1 VADLSPALGYA
12 ELGARSNFS
21 FLDGASHPQ
30 ELVATAAELGLAGL
44 SICDTNSLA
53 GVVRGHVTAKRLGLP
68 FAVGARLELLDGSRY
83 LAWPTDRTSYGRL
96 TSLLSRGRI
105 ASEKGHCELRR
116 PDLLAHAEG
125 LVLAALPPEL
135 PDPGFATRL
144 EADARDLQ
152 DRLALPLHLAAW
164 CPHLGRDRAQLNHI
178 AELASHAGARL
189 LATNNVRYHRPH
201 RRRLADVVSAI
212 RLTVIIDRL
221 GLAAEPNAERCLKGP
236 AEMARLFPDHPD
248 ALAATLDV
256 LDATQGF
263 SLDQLRY
270 EYPDEILEEGRTPQ
284 QTLES
289 RAWAAVVERW
299 PEGVSPDIRQRLAHE
314 LRLIE
319 QLGYAP
325 YFLTVHEIVRYARS
339 EGILCQG
346 RGSAAN
352 SAVCYV
358 LGVTAVD
365 PSKHDLLFERFVSAS
380 RGEPPDIDIDFE
392 HERREEVIQH
402 LYQRYG
408 RDRAAICAT
417 VIRYRARS
425 AIREVG
431 KALGLSEDITGK
443 LAKGVWGPGREGGV
457 GEVAESEGLDL
468 SDRRLAMAV
477 ELAEEIQDFPRH
489 IATHVGGFVITRGL
503 LTELA
508 VVTNAAMQDRTT
520 LEWDKDDIDALG
532 ILKVDVLGLGML
544 SCIRRAFGLLRQ
556 HKRLSLDLASLP
568 KDCPATYEML
578 RRADSV
584 GVFQVESRAQMNMLP
599 RLRPEKFY
607 DLVVEVAIVR
617 PGPIAGD
624 MVHPYL
630 RRKAGKEPV
639 TFPSPAR
646 EHGPADELE
655 RVLGKTLGVPL
666 FQEQVMRVAI
676 MAAGFSPD
684 EAEQLRRAMA
694 TFKMTGGV
702 AAYRERLVAGM
713 VRRGYERAFAEQV
726 LAQIEGFGSYGFP
739 ESHAASFA
747 HLVYASAWIKRHH
760 PAIFTCALLN
770 SQPMGFYSPAQL
782 VRDSRE
788 HGVLVREA
796 DVNASDWDSTL
807 EPEPRSTG
815 GLALRLGLR
824 LVSGLR
830 EDEARALLKAR
841 RSRNGAP
848 FSSVEDAALRSG
860 MGRRTLEALAGADA
874 FASTGATRRRA
885 NCDAAVAAEGPQSL
899 PLFAVAQGTSGA
911 AMASD
916 APLMPEPDVTLPQQG
931 EGESVVDDYHATGLT
946 LRRHPLAI
954 LRPAL
959 DRLRLDDTRALASLR
974 HGAKI
979 RLPGIVLIRQRPGT
993 SKGVIFVTVEDE
1005 FGTGNLV
1012 VFAKV
1017 AEEHRRALVGARLLL
1032 AEGRVERLEE
1042 AVEVAVNHLIVT
1054 RLEDR
1059 TELLDRLSLVDRG
1072 GDWAERSL
1080 GRADEVRRP
1089 DPGSRRPTATE
1100 LPPSRDFR

>member
-1 VADLSPALGYA
+1 VTDLSPAIGYA

-21 FLDGASHPQ
+21 FLDGASHPA
-30 ELVATAAELGLAGL
+30 ELVATAAELGVAGIG
-44 SICDTNSLA
+44 ICDTNSLA
-53 GVVRGHVTAKRLGLP
+53 GVVRGHVAAKKLGLP

-105 ASEKGHCELRR
+105 AAEKGTCELRR
-116 PDLLAHAEG
+116 ADLLAQVKGMA
-125 LVLAALPPEL
+125 VAVLPPET
-135 PDPGFATRL
+135 PDRAFVERL
-144 EADARDLQ
+144 AADAREMADM
-152 DRLALPLHLAAW
+152 ALPLHLAAW
-164 CPHLGRDRAQLNHI
+164 CPHLGHDRAQLDR
-178 AELASHAGARL
+178 LATLAASAGARL
-189 LATNNVRYHRPH
+189 LATNNVRYHHQH
-201 RRRLADVVSAI
+201 RRRLADVLSAI
-212 RLTVIIDRL
+212 RLGVTVDNL
-221 GLAAEPNAERCLKGP
+221 GFAAEANAERCLKP
-236 AEMARLFPDHPD
+236 APEMARLFQDHPD

-256 LDATQGF
+256 LAVTQGF

-270 EYPDEILEEGRTPQ
+270 EYPDEILEVGRTPQ

-289 RAWAAVVERW
+289 RVWTAVEERW
-299 PEGVSPDIRQRLAHE
+299 PEGVSPGIRQRLAHE

-402 LYQRYG
+402 IYTRYG

-556 HKRLSLDLASLP
+556 HKRLSLDLAGLP
-568 KDCPATYEML
+568 KDCPKTYEML
-578 RRADSV
+578 RRADSL

-599 RLRPEKFY
+599 RLKPRTFY
-607 DLVVEVAIVR
+607 DLVVQVAIVR
-617 PGPIAGD
+617 PGPIQGD
-624 MVHPYL
+624 MVHPYI
-630 RRKAGKEPV
+630 RRRWGLEQPEYAG
-639 TFPSPAR
+639 PSP
-646 EHGPADELE
+646 EHGDPDELK
-655 RVLGKTLGVPL
+655 RVLHKTLGVPL
-666 FQEQVMRVAI
+666 FQEQAMRVAI
-676 MAAGFSPD
+676 VAARFTPE
-684 EAEQLRRAMA
+684 EADDLRRAMA
-694 TFKMTGGV
+694 TFKYTQGV
-702 AAYRERLVAGM
+702 GVYRDRLVEGM
-713 VRRGYERAFAEQV
+713 VRRGYPRNFAERCFK
-726 LAQIEGFGSYGFP
+726 QIEGFGSYGFP

-747 HLVYASAWIKRHH
+747 HLVYASSWIRCHH
-760 PAIFTCALLN
+760 PGVFACALLN
-770 SQPMGFYSPAQL
+770 SQPMGFYSPAQI
-782 VRDSRE
+782 VRDVQR
-788 HGVLVREA
+788 HGVEVRPV
-796 DVNASDWDSTL
+796 DVNLSQLDSTMG
-807 EPEPRSTG
+807 PHAASTG
-815 GLALRLGLR
+815 GLAIRLGLR
-824 LVSGLR
+824 VTAGLPR
-830 EDEARALLKAR
+830 QEAERLIRVRDAG
-841 RSRNGAP
+841 NGRP
-848 FSSVEDAALRSG
+848 FASVEEAAMRAGLSRKALG
-860 MGRRTLEALAGADA
+860 ALVEADSFAGL
-874 FASTGATRRRA
+874 SPSRRRA
-885 NCDAAVAAEGPQSL
+885 QWDAAAVDVRAQRDLPLFAAAEGPQIEEPSPAL
-899 PLFAVAQGTSGA
+899 ADETLGEAVVA
-911 AMASD
+911 
-916 APLMPEPDVTLPQQG
+916 
-931 EGESVVDDYHATGLT
+931 DYRATGLT
-946 LRRHPLAI
+946 LRQHPLAL

-959 DRLRLDDTRALASLR
+959 TRLGLHDTRHLHRACQGQSV
-974 HGAKI
+974 
-979 RLPGIVLIRQRPGT
+979 RLPGLTLLRQQPGT
-993 SKGVIFVTVEDE
+993 SKGVVFVTVADE
-1005 FGTGNLV
+1005 FGEANLV
-1012 VFAKV
+1012 VYANV
-1017 AEEHRRALVGARLLL
+1017 GARDRQALLGARLLVT
-1032 AEGRVERLEE
+1032 EGRVDRMDDH
-1042 AVEVAVNHLIVT
+1042 AEVPIIHLVARKLI
-1054 RLEDR
+1054 DR
-1059 TELLDRLSLVDRG
+1059 SDLLDGLGQVG
-1072 GDWAERSL
+1072 GAEAGWERPL
-1080 GRADEVRRP
+1080 GRADEVLRP
-1089 DPGSRRPTATE
+1089 EPGSRRPMKT
-1100 LPPSRDFR
+1100 PPSRDFR

>member
-1 VADLSPALGYA
+1 VADLSPAPGYA
-12 ELGARSNFS
+12 ELGVQSNFS
-21 FLDGASHPQ
+21 FLDGASHPA
-30 ELVATAAELGLAGL
+30 ELVATAAELDLAGIG
-44 SICDTNSLA
+44 ICDTNSLA
-53 GVVRGHVTAKRLGLP
+53 GVVRGHVAAKKLGLP
-68 FAVGARLELLDGSRY
+68 FAVGTRLELLDGARY

-105 ASEKGHCELRR
+105 AAEKGSCELRR

-135 PDPGFATRL
+135 PDPGFANRL
-144 EADARDLQ
+144 EGDARDLR
-152 DRLALPLHLAAW
+152 DRLTLPLHLAAW
-164 CPHLGRDRAQLNHI
+164 CTLSGADRPRITRL
-178 AELASHAGARL
+178 AELASRAGVRL
-189 LATNNVRYHRPH
+189 LATNNVRYHHPH
-201 RRRLADVVSAI
+201 RRRLADVLSAI
-212 RLTVIIDRL
+212 RLGVTVDSL
-221 GLAAEPNAERCLKGP
+221 GFAAEPNAERCLKP
-236 AEMARLFPDHPD
+236 AAEMARLFAPVPD

-256 LDATQGF
+256 LAATQGF

-284 QTLES
+284 QTLEA
-289 RAWAAVVERW
+289 RVWAAVAERW
-299 PEGVSPDIRQRLAHE
+299 PDGVSADIRNRLAHE

-402 LYQRYG
+402 IYTRYG
-408 RDRAAICAT
+408 RDRAAICGT

-556 HKRLSLDLASLP
+556 YKRLSLDLAGLP

-578 RRADSV
+578 RRADSL

-599 RLRPEKFY
+599 RLKPRTFY
-607 DLVVEVAIVR
+607 DLVVQVAIVR
-617 PGPIAGD
+617 PGPIQGD
-624 MVHPYL
+624 MVHPYI
-630 RRKAGKEPV
+630 RRRWGLEEPEYAG
-639 TFPSPAR
+639 PSP
-646 EHGPADELE
+646 EHGDPDELK
-655 RVLGKTLGVPL
+655 RVLHKTLGVPL
-666 FQEQVMRVAI
+666 FQEQAMRVAI
-676 MAAGFSPD
+676 VAARFTPE
-684 EAEQLRRAMA
+684 EADDLRRAMA
-694 TFKMTGGV
+694 TFKYTQGV
-702 AAYRERLVAGM
+702 GIYRDRLVEGM
-713 VRRGYERAFAEQV
+713 VRRGYPRDFAERCFK
-726 LAQIEGFGSYGFP
+726 QIEGFGSYGFP

-747 HLVYASAWIKRHH
+747 HLVYASSWIRCHH
-760 PAIFTCALLN
+760 PGVFACALLN
-770 SQPMGFYSPAQL
+770 SQPMGFYAPAQI
-782 VRDSRE
+782 VRDVRQ
-788 HGVLVREA
+788 HGVEVRPL
-796 DVNASDWDSTL
+796 DVNLSAWDSTL
-807 EPEPRSTG
+807 EPHPESRDG
-815 GLALRLGLR
+815 FALRLGLR
-824 LVSGLR
+824 VTAGLSQ
-830 EDEARALLKAR
+830 EDGKRLIKVRDAG
-841 RSRNGAP
+841 NGRP
-848 FSSVEDAALRSG
+848 FASVEEAAMRAELSRKA
-860 MGRRTLEALAGADA
+860 LEALVEADSFAGL
-874 FASTGATRRRA
+874 ASSRRRA
-885 NCDAAVAAEGPQSL
+885 QWNAAAVDIRAQREL
-899 PLFAVAQGTSGA
+899 PLFAASEGPQIEEPSPALSDETLGEAVVA
-911 AMASD
+911 
-916 APLMPEPDVTLPQQG
+916 
-931 EGESVVDDYHATGLT
+931 DYRATGLT
-946 LRRHPLAI
+946 LRQHPLAL

-959 DRLRLDDTRALASLR
+959 TQLGLHDTRHLR
-974 HGAKI
+974 DTRQGQSI
-979 RLPGIVLIRQRPGT
+979 RLPGLTLLRQQPGT
-993 SKGVIFVTVEDE
+993 SKGVVFVTVEDE
-1005 FGTGNLV
+1005 FGEANLV
-1012 VFAKV
+1012 VYANIGS
-1017 AEEHRRALVGARLLL
+1017 RDRQALLGARLLV
-1032 AEGRVERLEE
+1032 AEGRVERMDDH
-1042 AVEVAVNHLIVT
+1042 AEVPILHLIARKLIDRSDMLDGLGQVDGAEAGWA
-1054 RLEDR
+1054 RL
-1059 TELLDRLSLVDRG
+1059 
-1072 GDWAERSL
+1072 L
-1080 GRADEVRRP
+1080 GHADEVRRP
-1089 DPGSRRPTATE
+1089 EPGSRRPMK